1 MSEVRDYIGDTA
13 ELLIISGSEFGTTRT
28 DVRVELSQGN
38 CTVRSVSENAITCVV
53 SNLAVGP
60 LYARVFVLDEDSG
73 DPVQVRTVVP
83 APSITPTSSIITQD
97 ATMLF
102 IYGQGFDPLATSNV
116 VTLFLGRQSLDCAV
130 INGTATQL
138 VCAMQEELGS
148 LGTLMAQVK
157 SFNATSTTVAVA
169 EVTLPVWLLTLVL
182 LATTG
187 IVAVMIF
194 FGVRY

>member
-83 APSITPTSSIITQD
+83 APSITPTRSIITQD

-116 VTLFLGRQSLDCAV
+116 VTLFLGRQSLDCVV